1 MTDKP
6 WVEKYTPQKTK
17 DLVGNRQVIS
27 KISDWLANW
36 PRSIARNRRALLLH
50 GPPGVGKTV
59 AVYTIARELGFEVS
73 EINATV
79 KRSKKVLS
87 ELLKNATM
95 MTTLTQKKGRLI
107 LVDELAGLSG
117 RSDRGAASALRDY
130 IPITRVPMV
139 LVTTDVSDQ
148 KIRSLLQ
155 LCISFE
161 FQLLT
166 ASEITGLLTRIC
178 KQEQLSFEESGL
190 QTLVTYSQ
198 GDLRAAIN
206 DLQSVSKTGK
216 AITDA
221 SVTEFLKKRDR
232 IIDLN
237 ETLNQIFYAD
247 SWNQAILAANQ
258 TDVYPD
264 ELIRWISNNVPLVFR
279 DVKQQAK
286 AFELLSKASIFSR
299 RIQRTQN
306 WRLLPYSK
314 ELMCI
319 TGSLTQGTPTPTAPK
334 YQFPE
339 WIRQMGFS
347 RSMRQK
353 RLLVGQLLS
362 PIVHLSASNAYQE
375 YLLILKSLL
384 ENPATK
390 DIVAADLELSDELV
404 QFILKD

>member
-1 MTDKP
+1 MMNQP
-6 WVEKYTPQKTK
+6 WVEKYAPQKIQ
-17 DLVGNRQVIS
+17 DLIGNSAVIS
-27 KISDWLANW
+27 KVSDWVANW
-36 PRSIARNRRALLLH
+36 PRSIVRNRRALILH

-79 KRSKKVLS
+79 KRSKKMMN
-87 ELLKNATM
+87 ELLKNTTM
-95 MTTLTQKKGRLI
+95 MTTLTQKKGRLV

-117 RSDRGAASALRDY
+117 RSDRGAASALKDY
-130 IPITRVPMV
+130 IPTTRVPMV
-139 LVTTDVSDQ
+139 LVTTDISDS
-148 KIRSLLQ
+148 KIRPLLQ
-155 LCISFE
+155 LCTNFE
-161 FQLLT
+161 FEPLIT
-166 ASEITGLLTRIC
+166 SEITELLTRIC
-178 KQEQLSFEESGL
+178 QQEKLEFEESAL
-190 QTLVTYSQ
+190 QTLATFSR

-206 DLQSVSKTGK
+206 DLQSVRKTRQV
-216 AITDA
+216 ITNA
-221 SVTEFLKKRDR
+221 SVIEFLKKRDR

-247 SWNQAILAANQ
+247 SWNQAIFAANQ

-264 ELIRWISNNVPLVFR
+264 ELIRWVSNNVPLVFR
-279 DVKQQAK
+279 DLKQQVK

-319 TGSLTQGTPTPTAPK
+319 TGSLTQGIPTPTPPK

-347 RSMRQK
+347 RSKRQK
-353 RLLVGQLLS
+353 RLLIGQLLS
-362 PIVHLSASNAYQE
+362 PTVHLSARKAYQE

-384 ENPATK
+384 ENTATK
-390 DIVAADLELSDELV
+390 DTVTADLELSDELV